1 MLEVLTVIAIIAVLV
16 SLVLGLGKRIKTQA
30 REDFCK
36 SGINIIN
43 SALEEYYDQ
52 YTWFPF
58 TADFAYAQANLIAL
72 LDAEFGVTGSIAG
85 IVEDT
90 YASSEALFYYLDQK
104 CPNSRK
110 LIDKLAISLTA
121 GGRQYDDGTVLHDL
135 VRFVDPWGNALR
147 YMYSAGDVFPV
158 VVSVGADGIPGT
170 SDDLEGD

>member
-43 SALEEYYDQ
+43 SALQEYYDQ

-58 TADFAYAQANLIAL
+58 TADFAFDQTD
-72 LDAEFGVTGSIAG
+72 LDAMLNTEFGGGSITGA
-85 IVEDT
+85 VEDT
-90 YASSEALFYYLDQK
+90 YASSEALFYNLDQK

-110 LIDKLAISLTA
+110 LIDKLAVSLTA
-121 GGRQYDDGTVLHDL
+121 GGRQYDDGTDLHDL

-158 VVSVGADGIPGT
+158 VVSAGADGFFGT